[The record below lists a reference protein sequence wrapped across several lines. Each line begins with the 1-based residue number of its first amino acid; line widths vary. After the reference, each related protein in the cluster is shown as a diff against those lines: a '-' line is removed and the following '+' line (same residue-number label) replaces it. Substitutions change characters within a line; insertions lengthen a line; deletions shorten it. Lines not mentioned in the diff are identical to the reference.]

1 MSQSEGGEYP
11 LPALFCK
18 VTSHYVYVFVFW
30 KDIVYFV
37 SPRMTMLIKD
47 TSNITG
53 TDWASNIQIKTL
65 FGFILSCLSDVLSL
79 FTSSLYTYVL
89 LCIIKMSSQVSN
101 RSMAN
106 IMTYYDLFGKS
117 CSPQMT
123 GFYML
128 LCTVAGVL
136 TLSAISFD
144 RSLPSSSSAHL
155 FSWLSWFL
163 SGLWL

>member
-18 VTSHYVYVFVFW
+18 VTSHFVFVFVFW
-30 KDIVYFV
+30 IFLYFYLKGWLCWSKIRQI
-37 SPRMTMLIKD
+37 SPELTELPIFKSR
-47 TSNITG
+47 
-53 TDWASNIQIKTL
+53 L
-65 FGFILSCLSDVLSL
+65 FLDSFFPACQTFYLFSL
-79 FTSSLYTYVL
+79 PP
-89 LCIIKMSSQVSN
+89 CISTCPVGYNYNVQPSFKSVDGK
-101 RSMAN
+101 
-106 IMTYYDLFGKS
+106 YYDLKFFGKS